1 MTDVLLATCADF
13 PAGEP
18 LGGLLVDELDALG
31 ITACW
36 VCWDDPEVEWAS
48 AESVVV
54 RSAWDYE
61 RRRDEF
67 LAWADGVDA
76 VTRLVNP
83 ARVLRW
89 NTDKEYLLEL
99 RDAGLAVVPTVT
111 AAAEDE
117 LQLAIASFDR
127 AVVKPRVGAGGRGVV
142 LFDGEPGGAPG
153 LDESR
158 LGPGPWVV
166 QPLVES
172 VRTDGELSV
181 FVFGG
186 RAVSQVQKLPA
197 DGDIRVQE
205 WYGGRSLAVPLAG
218 EAAEVASRAV
228 TVAERLLDSPLTYAR
243 ADLMR
248 LDDGTLALGELE
260 VAEPGLYLDVV
271 PENAGHFAAAVAALL
286 AEHPGL

>member
-1 MTDVLLATCADF
+1 MTDVLLATCAEF

-18 LGGLLVDELDALG
+18 LGELLVDELAARGL
-31 ITACW
+31 TACW
-36 VCWDDPEVEWAS
+36 VRWDDPAVEWAS
-48 AESVVV
+48 ASVVVV
-54 RSAWDYE
+54 RSPWDYE

-67 LAWADGVDA
+67 LTWADEVQA

-83 ARVLRW
+83 AGVLRW
-89 NTDKEYLLEL
+89 NTDKQYLLEL
-99 RDAGLAVVPTVT
+99 QDGGLPVVPTLT
-111 AAAEDE
+111 AAAEDD
-117 LQLAIASFDR
+117 LQLAIAACDR

-172 VRTDGELSV
+172 VRTEGELSV
-181 FVFGG
+181 FVLGG

-205 WYGGRSLAVPLAG
+205 SYGGRSVAVPLTSEAG
-218 EAAEVASRAV
+218 ELATRAV
-228 TVAERLLDSPLTYAR
+228 TLAERLLATELTYAR

-248 LDDGTLALGELE
+248 LGDGTLALSELE

-286 AEHPGL
+286 PA